1 MLKSFNRIHAYF
13 IACLLGFA
21 ISAQAEICLV
31 MVIKNE
37 ELVIERTL
45 KSVKDLVDCICIC
58 NAGSQDE
65 TLSLLHAFKLET
77 GIPIKVFHPEGS
89 EDPHTFAVRSGK
101 KMLEKSRCDLSQSY
115 LLFLEAGTLLTN
127 AQILKD
133 MTLTDDAYSC
143 IEFRQILGFGKKEIH
158 LLKASLPWQNQGRFY
173 RNWATNGD
181 FTHQTL
187 DSIQVLDVEEESY
200 TKNHLKQIIDLLKGN
215 EDPEALFYLAQAYK
229 AQHKYELAMHLH
241 QNHIERGKNREQ
253 IWLSHYMIAECY
265 EALQEWEL
273 ALQWYLQAYQFYPER
288 AEPLH
293 KLAVH
298 YRKSGENHLAYLFA
312 KQGGRIPAPS
322 DQTLWTMPILK
333 SYQFDEELSIAAYY
347 TPYQEEGDA
356 AANDLL
362 LRKGVPWFLKEQT
375 YRNMLYYARRL
386 ENKRHF
392 AIDFELPRI
401 QEGQEEPYHP
411 MNPSICRTED
421 GYQVICR
428 TVNYT
433 QKGAKTFQTSDP
445 SGVFRTR
452 NFLLHY
458 DRQFN
463 LQSQKEI
470 IEDLPR
476 KRIRSFNLEGL
487 DDCRIFHFNK
497 GIWFSCNTG
506 DTNPFGNFQIS
517 LCKLG
522 NAIREDSIKVEKLIP
537 MQGPDPY
544 RCEKNW
550 LPFLKDNQLH
560 FVYSYDPFLVY
571 TPDIKTGQC
580 EKSIEYVPAFDFSH
594 FRGSAAPI
602 AFDKGYLLLVHE
614 VILNSD
620 YSRCY
625 LHRFLF
631 LDEKFT
637 VTKISKP
644 FYFAHHGVEY
654 CCSMTLN
661 HEANELII
669 PIGIEDTEAHI
680 YFFDCDA
687 IRSLLYPLHANDP
700 HVFSNHG

>member
-401 QEGQEEPYHP
+401 QEGQEEPSLAERKMDIKSFAELSTIHKRAPRPFKRAIRAVYSARAIFFYI
-411 MNPSICRTED
+411 MIASLIYN
-421 GYQVICR
+421 
-428 TVNYT
+428 
-433 QKGAKTFQTSDP
+433 
-445 SGVFRTR
+445 
-452 NFLLHY
+452 
-458 DRQFN
+458 
-463 LQSQKEI
+463 
-470 IEDLPR
+470 PR
-476 KRIRSFNLEGL
+476 K
-487 DDCRIFHFNK
+487 
-497 GIWFSCNTG
+497 
-506 DTNPFGNFQIS
+506 
-517 LCKLG
+517 KLSKICLANG
-522 NAIREDSIKVEKLIP
+522 
-537 MQGPDPY
+537 
-544 RCEKNW
+544 
-550 LPFLKDNQLH
+550 
-560 FVYSYDPFLVY
+560 
-571 TPDIKTGQC
+571 
-580 EKSIEYVPAFDFSH
+580 YVP
-594 FRGSAAPI
+594 
-602 AFDKGYLLLVHE
+602 
-614 VILNSD
+614 
-620 YSRCY
+620 
-625 LHRFLF
+625 
-631 LDEKFT
+631 
-637 VTKISKP
+637 
-644 FYFAHHGVEY
+644 
-654 CCSMTLN
+654 
-661 HEANELII
+661 LIWK
-669 PIGIEDTEAHI
+669 
-680 YFFDCDA
+680 
-687 IRSLLYPLHANDP
+687 
-700 HVFSNHG
+700 V